1 LFISGRHYAPGAAFL
16 AGHFRLRHN
25 RSFEIAEP
33 IAMRLALLIHLSG
46 VIVWVGGMF
55 FAHVCLRP
63 VAAEQLPPPQR
74 LPLLSAVLGRF
85 FNAVTIAVIA
95 IFATGFWRL
104 GEHSGASIPWRWHA
118 MAGIGTLMMVIY
130 LVILLNYY
138 PRLKAA
144 VAAQDWPAGGAAMN
158 VIRPLVL
165 VNLIL
170 GTVTVTIALLGG

>member
-1 LFISGRHYAPGAAFL
+1 MR
-16 AGHFRLRHN
+16 
-25 RSFEIAEP
+25 IAV
-33 IAMRLALLIHLSG
+33 LIHILG

-63 VAAEQLPPPQR
+63 VAAEQLAPPQR
-74 LPLLSAVLGRF
+74 LPLLAAILGRF

-95 IFATGFWRL
+95 IVATGLWRFAEV
-104 GEHSGASIPWRWHA
+104 GGGAVPWRWHA
-118 MAGIGTLMMVIY
+118 MAGIGSVMIVIY
-130 LVILLNYY
+130 ALILLRWY

-144 VAAQDWPAGGAAMN
+144 VAAQNWPAGGAAMN

-170 GTVTVTIALLGG
+170 GMVTVIIAMIGG

>member
-1 LFISGRHYAPGAAFL
+1 
-16 AGHFRLRHN
+16 
-25 RSFEIAEP
+25 
-33 IAMRLALLIHLSG
+33 MRLLPARRVRREGAPWGTISTFLFVGHANMRIAVLIHLLG
-46 VIVWVGGMF
+46 VIVWVGGMV

-74 LPLLSAVLGRF
+74 LPLLSAILGRF
-85 FNAVTIAVIA
+85 FNAVTIAVVA
-95 IFATGFWRL
+95 IFATGMWRL
-104 GEHSGASIPWRWHA
+104 GELSGAPIPWRWHA

-144 VAAQDWPAGGAAMN
+144 VAAQNWPAGGAAMN

-170 GTVTVTIALLGG
+170 GTVTVVVAMLGS

>member
-1 LFISGRHYAPGAAFL
+1 
-16 AGHFRLRHN
+16 
-25 RSFEIAEP
+25 
-33 IAMRLALLIHLSG
+33 MRIALLIHLLA
-46 VIVWVGGMF
+46 VIVWIGGMF

-63 VAAEQLPPPQR
+63 VAAEQLPPLQR

-85 FNAVTIAVIA
+85 FAAVTVAIIA
-95 IFATGFWRL
+95 IFATGIWRFA
-104 GEHSGASIPWRWHA
+104 EVGAVAPWRWHA
-118 MAGIGTLMMVIY
+118 MAGIGTAMTVIF
-130 LVILLNYY
+130 LIILLRFH

-170 GTVTVTIALLGG
+170 GIITVVLALLGG

>member
-1 LFISGRHYAPGAAFL
+1 
-16 AGHFRLRHN
+16 
-25 RSFEIAEP
+25 
-33 IAMRLALLIHLSG
+33 MRIALLIHILG

-74 LPLLSAVLGRF
+74 LPLLAAILGRF

-95 IFATGFWRL
+95 ILATGLWRFAEV
-104 GEHSGASIPWRWHA
+104 GGSPVPWRWHA
-118 MAGIGTLMMVIY
+118 MAGIGSAMIVIY
-130 LVILLNYY
+130 GLILLRWY

-170 GTVTVTIALLGG
+170 GLLTVIIAMIGG

>member
-1 LFISGRHYAPGAAFL
+1 MR
-16 AGHFRLRHN
+16 
-25 RSFEIAEP
+25 IA
-33 IAMRLALLIHLSG
+33 ILIHLLG

-85 FNAVTIAVIA
+85 FNAVTIAVIC
-95 IFATGFWRL
+95 ILATGLWRFAEV
-104 GEHSGASIPWRWHA
+104 GGSSVPWRWHV
-118 MAGIGTLMMVIY
+118 MAGIGSAMILIY
-130 LVILLNYY
+130 GLILLRWY

-165 VNLIL
+165 VNLVL
-170 GTVTVTIALLGG
+170 GMVTVVIAVLGA

>member
-1 LFISGRHYAPGAAFL
+1 MLVFS
-16 AGHFRLRHN
+16 LR
-25 RSFEIAEP
+25 I
-33 IAMRLALLIHLSG
+33 LVLIHLLA
-46 VIVWVGGMF
+46 VIVWIGGMF

-85 FNAVTIAVIA
+85 FNAVSIA
-95 IFATGFWRL
+95 IVAILATGLWRF
-104 GEHSGASIPWRWHA
+104 GELSGLPIPWRWHA
-118 MAGIGTLMMVIY
+118 MAGIGALMIVIY

-165 VNLIL
+165 VNLNL
-170 GTVTVTIALLGG
+170 GVLTVAVALLGG